1 MYAREEM
8 RFVNSNIEML
18 RGDTNTAIKKLAVP
32 VMLGML
38 LMMINNLVD
47 SMWVAGLGSAA
58 LAGVGIIMPLSFV
71 QL

>member
-1 MYAREEM
+1 
-8 RFVNSNIEML
+8 ML